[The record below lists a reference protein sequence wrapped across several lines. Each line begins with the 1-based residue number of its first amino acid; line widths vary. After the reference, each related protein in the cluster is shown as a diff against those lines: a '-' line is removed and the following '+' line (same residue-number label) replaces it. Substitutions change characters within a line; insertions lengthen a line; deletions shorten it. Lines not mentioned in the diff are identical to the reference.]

1 MFNVLMLNMTCLLLS
16 LLLFWNGL
24 DEGKMVK
31 TKITKNITVSLPQPF
46 RPMTDDE
53 IADKY
58 LTAKRPTAMYTN
70 PDRVVDFGF
79 NQTETRWRQS
89 DLPMLKGVYKGSIA
103 GLHGK
108 VTFIQDKISTINDRD
123 FIVFEF
129 VSEVTDTDPE
139 GKPRGGGAKRQY
151 SYLQYTVQGGK
162 ILVFNFT
169 CPAQLQAKW
178 QPTAQA
184 IMESIRIRS

>member
-1 MFNVLMLNMTCLLLS
+1 MLLLNMKYLLIS
-16 LLLFWNGL
+16 FLLFWSGL

-31 TKITKNITVSLPQPF
+31 TKITKEVTISLPKSF

-58 LTAKRPTAMYTN
+58 LTAKHPTAMYTN

-79 NQTETRWRQS
+79 NQTETRWRQA

-108 VTFIQDKISTINDRD
+108 VTFIQDKIARINDRE

-129 VSEVTDTDPE
+129 VSEVTDVDPE
-139 GKPRGGGAKRQY
+139 GKPRSGNAKRQY
-151 SYLQYTVQGGK
+151 SYIQYTVQGGK

-169 CPAQLQAKW
+169 CPAQVQTKW

-184 IMESIRIRS
+184 IMESIRVRS